1 MRAPSIGFIGAG
13 EAGRVL
19 AIAARDSGASIAA
32 YDLAESRVR
41 RAGLRFLP
49 LSELLAS
56 SDFVL
61 SVVPA
66 QAAKE
71 VAAACAPLLRAGQ
84 LYLDLASTSPRVKIE
99 IATVIQSPPA
109 EFVEGAILGAI
120 GITGNATR
128 IALSGAKARG
138 AADTLC
144 SVGLNTVFLSE
155 KIGTAS
161 TFKMLRSIFSKG
173 VEALLIELLVTARRA
188 GLAGEVWKDVCE
200 FMSADSFEH
209 IAENWI
215 RTHAVH
221 CERRRIELEQVVE
234 TVEDLR
240 AEPVMTRAV
249 ETIFVRSVRLGLNRA
264 FAEQPLEASAVV
276 EWLESNLSQTE
287 NSGAQR

>member
-1 MRAPSIGFIGAG
+1 MTAPSIGFIGAG

-19 AIAARDSGASIAA
+19 AIAVRDSGASVAA
-32 YDLAESRVR
+32 YDLTESRVR
-41 RAGLRFLP
+41 DAGLRLLSP
-49 LSELLAS
+49 SELLAS
-56 SDFVL
+56 SDFVV

-66 QAAKE
+66 QAATE

-84 LYLDLASTSPRVKIE
+84 LYLDLASTSPRIKVE
-99 IATVIQSPPA
+99 IATLIQSSPA

-120 GITGNATR
+120 GITGSATR
-128 IALSGAKARG
+128 IALSGAKARD
-138 AADTLC
+138 AAGTLC
-144 SVGLNTVFLSE
+144 SAGLNTVFLSE

-188 GLAGEVWKDVCE
+188 GLAGEVWEDICD
-200 FMSADSFEH
+200 FMSADSFQN
-209 IAENWI
+209 IAENWV

-221 CERRRIELEQVVE
+221 CERRRTELEQVVE
-234 TVEDLR
+234 TVQDLK

-249 ETIFVRSVRLGLNRA
+249 EAIFARSVRLGLESA
-264 FAEQPLEASAVV
+264 FADQPAEASAVV
-276 EWLESNLSQTE
+276 EWLENKLRQTE